1 MQRNRPADARNTR
14 TLRLDGQGHVVLPGF
29 NDGFGEG
36 YTVEGWVCL
45 DTLQAAPIVDICD
58 YRGPKGEAAGI
69 DASGT
74 AFDRITLQT
83 HGTQGDLQLVT
94 SRGQFDPS
102 RPGGI
107 RILVA
112 KEALKAGRWAHIAA
126 TVLSSGLA
134 ILHVDGRRVA
144 ERVLFSA
151 AEVANDSS
159 VVRRNALLGR
169 SAGPSKQFDGSMAEL
184 RIWSRALTN
193 GEIRDRRFLR
203 ASGNEF
209 GLARC
214 YHLDDVAGRAVMD
227 VSPHRKSGAVL
238 GGGLISE
245 NVDVP
250 LWPSDDRLGAGVDAT
265 CKLMQDPRI
274 VKTNGKT
281 STVHV
286 PVYEVCLV
294 ARSSS
299 GMPLRQTAIEIAVDE
314 PVTLRPDQGDDV
326 DVLAAPKMPVTITTN
341 AMGKA
346 RLTINAHGFKANEEA
361 VVRCPALKVRI
372 ADMPAGQYDVILPD
386 LQALEVLAGATG
398 DSLTTGIPARNGRK
412 QTPSPFGQKVSAE
425 DAAELAATVRGLMQ
439 AASQS
444 TLEYE
449 EGFLLSFAEG
459 SSEEARGTIASAV
472 RPGAAARI
480 DADVPLRRTI
490 PGVRVPMPESDVMSF
505 SAGEA
510 ETILDVQVLAAPGFG
525 AMGEGLISFG
535 TTNEAG
541 RIRRARRLRDD
552 RVRLG
557 DRLEAA
563 GDKIEAAFK
572 EFGEKTEEFF
582 KDVGDLVKE
591 AVIEPADKF
600 FRNLGDRIDDAM
612 IVVVKTLDPRG
623 WAVEA
628 YQIVVEVGG
637 KLIRTIVDSVETA
650 VAAMSAFFKQVAAS
664 IEKVINYVAA
674 LFDWEDILDTADAL
688 HEMQRA
694 ALARF
699 PGTIRAARNKWNALM
714 TNAET
719 TMTTALDRVIN
730 SMGVAEVESNPS
742 DPDERTSFLM
752 NKLENNLGRLALDS
766 VMPNIDF
773 SLLDRIVQAFD
784 VQGIR
789 KELDSA
795 IDSIDWKAA
804 VADPKAFFTTGAT
817 VILLG
822 VRALLQLLMRLIKVG
837 GALLLE
843 LVEQVADWLVRLA
856 NGRID
861 IPWVTDFIETTIL
874 RGRPLTLLSLFS
886 VIAAVPY
893 TIIYKLAKGTT
904 EGPFAE
910 FASFAAQ
917 DDADDAKVQAEI
929 EAQIDAAMAE
939 TEKARGEAEKVAEK
953 NRQNAAYAKAACG
966 LFGGTICSVATMIA
980 DLGDEKSVIARSA
993 RLVAAI
999 VGAAVAGITGF
1010 PTTGTK
1016 VERGLATT
1024 GWFVGLIGAV
1034 IAMADGVVGLLS
1046 AKSKGDKYKKIG
1058 EAFAWVTAGWGVVV
1072 VVWEIVG
1079 ACIAAATTKR
1089 TSGEKGVAGFA
1100 TAANICG
1107 GLSMMSTVIPEEK
1120 IVIQI
1125 AVNGAFIILQ
1135 LGFGVTSLSWQMA
1148 LDS

>member
-1 MQRNRPADARNTR
+1 
-14 TLRLDGQGHVVLPGF
+14 
-29 NDGFGEG
+29 
-36 YTVEGWVCL
+36 
-45 DTLQAAPIVDICD
+45 
-58 YRGPKGEAAGI
+58 
-69 DASGT
+69 
-74 AFDRITLQT
+74 
-83 HGTQGDLQLVT
+83 
-94 SRGQFDPS
+94 
-102 RPGGI
+102 
-107 RILVA
+107 
-112 KEALKAGRWAHIAA
+112 
-126 TVLSSGLA
+126 
-134 ILHVDGRRVA
+134 
-144 ERVLFSA
+144 
-151 AEVANDSS
+151 
-159 VVRRNALLGR
+159 
-169 SAGPSKQFDGSMAEL
+169 
-184 RIWSRALTN
+184 
-193 GEIRDRRFLR
+193 
-203 ASGNEF
+203 
-209 GLARC
+209 
-214 YHLDDVAGRAVMD
+214 
-227 VSPHRKSGAVL
+227 
-238 GGGLISE
+238 
-245 NVDVP
+245 
-250 LWPSDDRLGAGVDAT
+250 
-265 CKLMQDPRI
+265 
-274 VKTNGKT
+274 
-281 STVHV
+281 
-286 PVYEVCLV
+286 VCLV
-294 ARSSS
+294 ARSAS

-314 PVTLRPDQGDDV
+314 PVVLRLDEGDGV
-326 DVLAAPKMPVTITTN
+326 DLVAAPKMPVKITTN
-341 AMGKA
+341 AAGKA

-361 VVRCPALKVRI
+361 VVRCPALKLRI
-372 ADMPAGQYDVILPD
+372 ADMPAGQYEVILPD
-386 LQALEVLAGATG
+386 LQALETLAGATG
-398 DSLTTGIPARNGRK
+398 DSLTKGIPARTGRK
-412 QTPSPFGQKVSAE
+412 PTPSPFGQKVTAE
-425 DAAELAATVRGLMQ
+425 DAAELASTVRGLMQ
-439 AASQS
+439 AALQS

-449 EGFLLSFAEG
+449 EGSLLSFAEG
-459 SSEEARGTIASAV
+459 SSEETQSTIASSV
-472 RPGAAARI
+472 RAGVAARV

-490 PGVRVPMPESDVMSF
+490 PGVRVPVPESDVLSF

-510 ETILDVQVLAAPGFG
+510 ESILEVRMLAAPGFG
-525 AMGEGLISFG
+525 AMDEGLISFA
-535 TTNEAG
+535 TAAES
-541 RIRRARRLRDD
+541 RIRRARRLRNERDTLAE
-552 RVRLG
+552 RI
-557 DRLEAA
+557 EAA
-563 GDKIEAAFK
+563 GDKIEEAFK
-572 EFGEKTEEFF
+572 EFGQKTEAFF

-886 VIAAVPY
+886 VIVAVPY
-893 TIIYKLAKGTT
+893 TIIYKIAKGTN

-917 DDADDAKVQAEI
+917 DDVDKAKVQAEI
-929 EAQIDAAMAE
+929 EAQIDAALAE
-939 TEKARGEAEKVAEK
+939 TEKATAEAEK
-953 NRQNAAYAKAACG
+953 NRRTMGHVKAACG
-966 LFGGTICSVATMIA
+966 LFGGTICSISTMIA
-980 DLGDEKSVIARSA
+980 DLGDEKNMASRAA

-999 VGAAVAGITGF
+999 VGAAIAGITGF
-1010 PTTGTK
+1010 PTEGTK
-1016 VERGLATT
+1016 LERGLATT
-1024 GWFVGLIGAV
+1024 AWFVGLIGSV
-1034 IAMADGVVGLLS
+1034 IAMVDGVVGVLGVK
-1046 AKSKGDKYKKIG
+1046 AKGDTYKKIG
-1058 EAFAWVTAGWGVVV
+1058 EAFAYVTAGWGVVV
-1072 VVWEIVG
+1072 VAWEIVS
-1079 ACIAAATTKR
+1079 ACVTAATTKQ
-1089 TSGEKGVAGFA
+1089 TQGEKGVAGFA
-1100 TAANICG
+1100 TGANVCG
-1107 GLSMMSTVIPEEK
+1107 GLSMISTLIPEEK
-1120 IVIQI
+1120 IEIQV
-1125 AVNGAFIILQ
+1125 AVNGSLIILQ
-1135 LGFGVTSLSWQMA
+1135 LCFGVASLSWQMA
-1148 LDS
+1148 IDS